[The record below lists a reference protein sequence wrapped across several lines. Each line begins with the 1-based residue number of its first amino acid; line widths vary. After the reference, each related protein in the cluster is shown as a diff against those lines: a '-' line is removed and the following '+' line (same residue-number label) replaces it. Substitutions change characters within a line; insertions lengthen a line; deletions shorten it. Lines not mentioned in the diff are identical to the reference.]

1 MRSSRSVLARGLVV
15 LAMVSATA
23 PSVLAAE
30 AAAQESKDW
39 EFRIVPYI
47 WGAGIQG
54 DVGIGRLPAQGVE
67 ASFSDIWNNLEIAGM
82 AAFEARKGR
91 WGVLVDAI
99 YIDLGDTVPT
109 PDPAYGNADVS
120 MNQQLYSGL
129 MTYRIYGAEKVTVDM
144 GWGPRYVRIDSD
156 LELTSGIDA
165 RAEGLGHGG
174 LVGLARGR
182 ARHRPP
188 GEALV
193 ADGIRGHRGR
203 RVGAHLGGGG
213 GGELRLQQDG
223 VAAVR
228 LSLSQH
234 RLRPELALVRRGDGR
249 AFPRSRIPLV
259 IFDSSLDDVEE

>member
-144 GWGPRYVRIDSD
+144 GWGPRYVRIDSA
-156 LELTSGIDA
+156 LELTSGVAQGRKVSGTEDWWDWLAGVRVI
-165 RAEGLGHGG
+165 GH
-174 LVGLARGR
+174 
-182 ARHRPP
+182 P
-188 GEALV
+188 GKRWSLMGY
-193 ADGIRGHRGR
+193 ADI
-203 RVGAHLGGGG
+203 GGGG
-213 GGELRLQQDG
+213 SELTWEAV
-223 VAAVR
+223 VAASFAFNKTVSLPFGYR
-228 LSLSQH
+228 YLSIDYDQN
-234 RLRPELALVRRGDGR
+234 
-249 AFPRSRIPLV
+249 
-259 IFDSSLDDVEE
+259 SLLYDVAMEGPFLGVGFHW